1 MFYAAQD
8 LRTPAGKDASSPN
21 APTAPVKKAG
31 IGWEHWTSQIDDHLK
46 PPTAAKRCTFR
57 ESRKSPALRAFV
69 AGRWALATTS
79 LYPSTK
85 IEHPQRA
92 QNPAPGG
99 VLSLNSDGL
108 DGQDYRVI
116 TALDSCRPTRG
127 PTPPKSQFR
136 GPLPSSAPKPA
147 HRGDTGRDGGFPPPV
162 RLAFEHAECSWRNV
176 GADHARSKC
185 RHYIKSTLIFPC
197 SSSPYFSKK
206 DLSTIRA
213 SFKAAISN
221 SSLVVYA

>member
-8 LRTPAGKDASSPN
+8 LHTPAGKDASSPN

-46 PPTAAKRCTFR
+46 PPTAAKRCTFH
-57 ESRKSPALRAFV
+57 ESRKSPAPRGFV

-99 VLSLNSDGL
+99 VLSLNSDGP
-108 DGQDYRVI
+108 
-116 TALDSCRPTRG
+116 DSRRPTRG
-127 PTPPKSQFR
+127 PTPSKCLGGS
-136 GPLPSSAPKPA
+136 PA
-147 HRGDTGRDGGFPPPV
+147 HLHSETGTQGPHGRDSGSLLPA
-162 RLAFEHAECSWRNV
+162 RLVLEHAGSAAQSGCGPRPQMRQAAACGKP
-176 GADHARSKC
+176 GALLA
-185 RHYIKSTLIFPC
+185 P
-197 SSSPYFSKK
+197 P
-206 DLSTIRA
+206 
-213 SFKAAISN
+213 N
-221 SSLVVYA
+221 GG

>member
-85 IEHPQRA
+85 IERLQRA
-92 QNPAPGG
+92 PNGTPWRRSSSEIGCSRWPGS
-99 VLSLNSDGL
+99 LSHNCP
-108 DGQDYRVI
+108 GQ
-116 TALDSCRPTRG
+116 TRPTHG
-127 PTPPKSQFR
+127 PTLSKYPRQGHLTF
-136 GPLPSSAPKPA
+136 LLKPE
-147 HRGDTGRDGGFPPPV
+147 HRGDTAATA
-162 RLAFEHAECSWRNV
+162 AFLWSSVSHFGV
-176 GADHARSKC
+176 GAGYARKC
-185 RHYIKSTLIFPC
+185 AGYRLRQARRPACPTRELIN
-197 SSSPYFSKK
+197 
-206 DLSTIRA
+206 A
-213 SFKAAISN
+213 
-221 SSLVVYA
+221 SSLGTP